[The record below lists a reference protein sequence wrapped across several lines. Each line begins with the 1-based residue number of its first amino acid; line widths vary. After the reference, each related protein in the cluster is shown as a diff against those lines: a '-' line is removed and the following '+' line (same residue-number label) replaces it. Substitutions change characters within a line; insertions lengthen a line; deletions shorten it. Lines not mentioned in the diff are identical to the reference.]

1 MKELTKDDQKKA
13 LKYRGTIS
21 GYENYYKKISGQI
34 DGAKTFSLLQQEKT
48 NWDNLLLFISNNST
62 KKEQNDLTS
71 LIKITNEIKTENLN
85 ERYYGGSTLLS
96 AAITIYRH
104 AFEKTKPNHERE
116 LGYQERD
123 YDRLVNRLR
132 SLDYR
137 FEVSVDK
144 GIFLYRLSRYKE
156 VENKKRRKIFSSL
169 LHLDE
174 DFSETKSVIN
184 QMYRD
189 SKELLDTDKRIAL
202 LNTPLDELNQSE
214 DPFIIFAKNIFEEN
228 MEKEKFNKAR
238 ASQLQKNKS
247 SFIKIL
253 RRFYKSQNRDIYSDA
268 NGTLRVTFG
277 NVMGVEFNDAI
288 YYKPFT
294 SLEGIAQKNTGAFPF
309 EVDPKQLNLI
319 LKKEYG
325 SYSINEIG
333 SVPVNYISNLDI
345 TNGNSGSSTLNA
357 KGEFVGLAFD
367 GMIETIISDYKF
379 IPQARTI
386 HVDSRYL
393 LWTLEKFENDKRL
406 INEMTIID

>member
-1 MKELTKDDQKKA
+1 M
-13 LKYRGTIS
+13 
-21 GYENYYKKISGQI
+21 
-34 DGAKTFSLLQQEKT
+34 LL
-48 NWDNLLLFISNNST
+48 
-62 KKEQNDLTS
+62 
-71 LIKITNEIKTENLN
+71 
-85 ERYYGGSTLLS
+85 
-96 AAITIYRH
+96 
-104 AFEKTKPNHERE
+104 KPNHERE

-184 QMYRD
+184 HMYRD

-214 DPFIIFAKNIFEEN
+214 DPFIIFAKNNFEEN

-253 RRFYKSQNRDIYSDA
+253 RWFYKSQN
-268 NGTLRVTFG
+268 
-277 NVMGVEFNDAI
+277 
-288 YYKPFT
+288 
-294 SLEGIAQKNTGAFPF
+294 
-309 EVDPKQLNLI
+309 
-319 LKKEYG
+319 
-325 SYSINEIG
+325 
-333 SVPVNYISNLDI
+333 
-345 TNGNSGSSTLNA
+345 
-357 KGEFVGLAFD
+357 
-367 GMIETIISDYKF
+367 
-379 IPQARTI
+379 
-386 HVDSRYL
+386 
-393 LWTLEKFENDKRL
+393 
-406 INEMTIID
+406 